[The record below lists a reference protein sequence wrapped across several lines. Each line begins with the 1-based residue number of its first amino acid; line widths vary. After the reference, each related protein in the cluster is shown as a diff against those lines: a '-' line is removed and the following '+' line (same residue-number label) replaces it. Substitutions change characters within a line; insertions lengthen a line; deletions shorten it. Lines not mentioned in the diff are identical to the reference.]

1 MRLFVAVDLPE
12 AVKGSLDAAVAPL
25 RAALPRARWVRPGL
39 FHLTLAFLGETDG
52 SRVPALSRALR
63 EKLGQ
68 EGGFRAHFSGFGSF
82 PNAGAVRV
90 LWVGLEPSVRFVR
103 LAELAQDGVRAAGC
117 VSDEK
122 PFRSHVTLARCD
134 PAWPAHQ
141 RGAFAELADGLGE
154 RLAGVAFAC
163 DHVSLLSSAPG
174 TPGIGGPTYR
184 LEDSFL
190 LLTP

>member
-25 RAALPRARWVRPGL
+25 REALPPARWVRPSL
-39 FHLTLAFLGETDG
+39 FHLTLAFLGETDVG
-52 SRVPALSRALR
+52 RVPGLSRASR
-63 EKLGQ
+63 EKLEQ

-82 PNAGAVRV
+82 PNTGAVRV
-90 LWVGLEPSVRFVR
+90 LWVGLEPAVRFVR
-103 LAELAQDGVRAAGC
+103 LAELAVDGVRIAGC
-117 VSDEK
+117 IFDEK

-141 RGAFAELADGLGE
+141 RAAFGDQANGLGE

-163 DHVSLLSSAPG
+163 DRVSLLSSAPG
-174 TPGIGGPTYR
+174 NGGPTYR
-184 LEDSFL
+184 LVDSFP